1 MAQNENILTR
11 LGKLFSSNIIVRKTD
26 SGQLVV
32 KDIDMSQ
39 TSLTSNFVD
48 RYNRLMNGASWAQ
61 KYSAKQN
68 RSAYDVVR
76 KELFRDYELMDA
88 DPIIASSL
96 DIYSDES
103 TVDNIEGEILK
114 IQTDNPKVHN
124 ILYNLF
130 YNLGDKIHM
139 LKVQDSSVCNYELSL
154 IR

>member
-32 KDIDMSQ
+32 KDINMSQ
-39 TSLTSNFVD
+39 TGLTSNFVD
-48 RYNRLMNGASWAQ
+48 RYNRLMHGASWAQ

-68 RSAYDVVR
+68 RSAYDIAR
-76 KELFRDYELMDA
+76 KELFRDYELMDS

-103 TVDNIEGEILK
+103 TVDNIEGEILSIK
-114 IQTDNPKVHN
+114 TEESAV
-124 ILYNLF
+124 
-130 YNLGDKIHM
+130 G
-139 LKVQDSSVCNYELSL
+139 SL
-154 IR
+154 NG